1 MIPNTPIADTN
12 FQQIKHSS
20 RADDRGRLT
29 VGAVAKKKN
38 YRVMINELGQIL
50 LDPIVNIPE
59 REIWLWRNQSA
70 LESLKSGL
78 QEAAAGET
86 QDYGSF
92 AEYADLDIDD

>member
-1 MIPNTPIADTN
+1 MTPNTPIADTN
-12 FQQIKHSS
+12 FQEIKHSS

-59 REIWLWRNQSA
+59 REIWLWKNQSA
-70 LESLKSGL
+70 LSSLKQGL
-78 QEAAAGET
+78 EEAKAGET

-92 AEYADLDIDD
+92 AEYADLDITD

>member
-1 MIPNTPIADTN
+1 MSLNTPVANSN
-12 FQQIKHSS
+12 FREIKHLS

-59 REIWLWRNQSA
+59 QEMWFWKNQSA
-70 LESLKSGL
+70 QKSLKRGL
-78 QEAAAGET
+78 EEAEAGET
-86 QDYGSF
+86 QDLGSF
-92 AEYADLDIDD
+92 AEYADLDIND

>member
-1 MIPNTPIADTN
+1 MTPNTPIADTN
-12 FQQIKHSS
+12 FQEIKHSS

-59 REIWLWRNQSA
+59 REIWFWKNQSA
-70 LESLKSGL
+70 LSSLKQGL
-78 QEAAAGET
+78 EEAKAGET

-92 AEYADLDIDD
+92 AEYADLDITD

>member
-1 MIPNTPIADTN
+1 MTPNKPIADTN
-12 FQQIKHSS
+12 FQEIKHSS

-29 VGAVAKKKN
+29 VGAVAKKKD

-59 REIWLWRNQSA
+59 TEIWLWKNQSA
-70 LESLKSGL
+70 FSSLKQGL
-78 QEAAAGET
+78 QEAKAGET

-92 AEYADLDIDD
+92 AEYADLDITD

>member
-1 MIPNTPIADTN
+1 MTPNTPIADTN
-12 FQQIKHSS
+12 FQEIKHSS

-59 REIWLWRNQSA
+59 REIWLWKNQSA
-70 LESLKSGL
+70 LSSLKQGL
-78 QEAAAGET
+78 EEAKAGET

-92 AEYADLDIDD
+92 AQYADLDITD

>member
-1 MIPNTPIADTN
+1 MTPNTPIADTN
-12 FQQIKHSS
+12 FQEIKHLS

-59 REIWLWRNQSA
+59 REIWLWKNQSA
-70 LESLKSGL
+70 LSSLKQGL
-78 QEAAAGET
+78 EEAKAGET

-92 AEYADLDIDD
+92 AEYADLDITD

>member
-1 MIPNTPIADTN
+1 MTLNTPIADTN
-12 FQQIKHSS
+12 FQEIKHSS

-59 REIWLWRNQSA
+59 REIWLWKNQSA
-70 LESLKSGL
+70 LSSLKHGL
-78 QEAAAGET
+78 EEAKAGET

-92 AEYADLDIDD
+92 AEYADLNLTD

>member
-12 FQQIKHSS
+12 FQEIKHSS

-59 REIWLWRNQSA
+59 KELWLWKNQSA
-70 LESLKSGL
+70 LSSLKQGL
-78 QEAAAGET
+78 EEAAAGET

-92 AEYADLDIDD
+92 AEYADQDIDD

>member
-12 FQQIKHSS
+12 FQEIKHSS

-59 REIWLWRNQSA
+59 REMWLWKNQSA
-70 LESLKSGL
+70 LSSIKQGL
-78 QEAAAGET
+78 EEAKAGEA

-92 AEYADLDIDD
+92 AEYADLDITD

>member
-1 MIPNTPIADTN
+1 MIPNTSIADTN
-12 FQQIKHSS
+12 FKEIKHSS

-59 REIWLWRNQSA
+59 REIWLWKNQSA
-70 LESLKSGL
+70 LSSLKQGL
-78 QEAAAGET
+78 EEAEAGET

-92 AEYADLDIDD
+92 AEYADLDMTD

>member
-1 MIPNTPIADTN
+1 MTPNTSIADTN
-12 FQQIKHSS
+12 FKEIKHSS

-70 LESLKSGL
+70 LSSLKRGL

>member
-1 MIPNTPIADTN
+1 MSLNTPIVNSN
-12 FQQIKHSS
+12 FREIKHSS

-59 REIWLWRNQSA
+59 QEMWFWKNQSA
-70 LESLKSGL
+70 QESLKRGL
-78 QEAAAGET
+78 EEAEAGET
-86 QDYGSF
+86 QDLGSF
-92 AEYADLDIDD
+92 AEYADLDIND

>member
-1 MIPNTPIADTN
+1 MTPNTPIADTN
-12 FQQIKHSS
+12 FQEIKHSS

-59 REIWLWRNQSA
+59 REMWLWKNQSA
-70 LESLKSGL
+70 LSSIKQGL
-78 QEAAAGET
+78 EEAKAGET

-92 AEYADLDIDD
+92 AEYADLDITD